1 MSGFVI
7 DASIAVKW
15 VIEEPGTELALA
27 LRHRPLIAPE
37 LLAAE
42 CATILWKKAHRGEID
57 PSEAELAA
65 RLLSRA
71 DVESR
76 PMRPLIA
83 AATALAIALGHPAC
97 DCAYLALVAAAEL
110 PFVATDT
117 RLLNRIARDDARRF
131 TGRVL
136 GLPDTAASVAREAE

>member
-15 VIEEPGTELALA
+15 VIEEPGTGLALA

-42 CATILWKKAHRGEID
+42 CANILWKKAHR
-57 PSEAELAA
+57 S
-65 RLLSRA
+65 
-71 DVESR
+71 DVELR
-76 PMRPLIA
+76 PMRPLMA

-97 DCAYLALVAAAEL
+97 DCVYLALAAAADL
-110 PFVATDT
+110 PFVTADT
-117 RLLNRIARDDARRF
+117 RLLSRIARDDASRF

-136 GLPDTAASVAREAE
+136 GLPAVAASLTREAE